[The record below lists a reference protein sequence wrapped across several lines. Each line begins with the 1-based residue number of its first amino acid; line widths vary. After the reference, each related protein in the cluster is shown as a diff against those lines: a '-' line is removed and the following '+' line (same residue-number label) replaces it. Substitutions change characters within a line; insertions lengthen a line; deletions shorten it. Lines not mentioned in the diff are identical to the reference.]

1 MLGRFLEVSIHCPDV
16 LESLRFYE
24 SIGFSQAPVGE
35 TWKHPYAVVTDGRLS
50 LGLHAYEFV
59 SPSLTWVQPDLRR
72 HAPLLESAGI
82 EFEFLKLGDESF
94 NELGFLSPEGQMITL
109 LEARTYSPVARRATD
124 TSMLDWFEEMLLP
137 CRDAAASVA
146 FWERLGFVAAEESD
160 RPVPHVGL
168 TSDSLNVALTTHAA
182 VTDPLLVFRTGEP
195 AARRERL
202 GAAGIAPAR
211 LPRGLDPVRDLLL
224 RAPEG
229 TGLLVLADD

>member
-1 MLGRFLEVSIHCPDV
+1 MLGRFLEVSIHCRDV

-24 SIGFSQAPVGE
+24 AIGFSQAPVGE

-50 LGLHAYEFV
+50 LGLHAYEFA
-59 SPSLTWVQPDLRR
+59 SPALTWVQPDLRR
-72 HAPLLESAGI
+72 HAPVLESAGI

-94 NELGFLSPEGQMITL
+94 NELGFLSPEGQMIAL
-109 LEARTYSPVARRATD
+109 LEARTYSPIARRATD

-137 CRDAAASVA
+137 CRDIVASIA
-146 FWERLGFVAAEESD
+146 FWERMGFVAAEEGD

-168 TSDSLNVALTTHAA
+168 TSDSFNVALTTHAA
-182 VTDPLLVFRTGEP
+182 IAEPLLVFRTGEL

-202 GAAGIAPAR
+202 AAAGIVPAR
-211 LPRGLDPVRDLLL
+211 LPRGLDSGCDLLL